1 MYYVRHIEYSRPG
14 EIGWTERRLLYK
26 TQCAVTMFDVTSRVT
41 YTKVP
46 NWQRYLVQV
55 CENIPMV
62 LCGNKVDVKDRKAEA
77 KSSAFH

>member
-1 MYYVRHIEYSRPG
+1 
-14 EIGWTERRLLYK
+14 
-26 TQCAVTMFDVTSRVT
+26 MFDVTSRVT

-46 NWQRYLVQV
+46 NWQRSLVQV